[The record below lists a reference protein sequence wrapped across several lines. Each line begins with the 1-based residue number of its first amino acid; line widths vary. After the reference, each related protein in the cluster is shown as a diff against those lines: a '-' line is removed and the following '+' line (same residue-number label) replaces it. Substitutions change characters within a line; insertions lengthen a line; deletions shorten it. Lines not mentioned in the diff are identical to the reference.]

1 MFPLAL
7 ALIFLFDRQV
17 FSKPATDPELVLE
30 YFQGDII
37 GERFRSRNGISNA
50 ILHWPKGIVQYIIEK
65 KGFGMYDMDICIY
78 SSADQN
84 IEGDAHY
91 REILRAIS
99 IIEEKSCVVFKPA
112 TGKERSKALVITSR
126 GTGCN
131 SVYLGFRNRVQVVNL
146 QVYPLGE
153 GCFRIGSII
162 HELLHVLGFEHQHV
176 ASNRDEYV
184 RIKWENINPEYKVNF
199 VNDDNSTSWHDF
211 GEGYDYESLMH
222 YIPKAFS
229 KNGLPTIEPLKGG
242 ATNMGQRLYMSEK
255 DIRKLNKMY
264 KCPGYV

>member
-1 MFPLAL
+1 MFSLAL
-7 ALIFLFDRQV
+7 ALIFLFDREV
-17 FSKPATDPELVLE
+17 FGKPATDPELQSE

-37 GERFRSRNGISNA
+37 GVPFRSRNGISNA
-50 ILHWPKGIVQYIIEK
+50 IFHWPNGIVQYVIEDND
-65 KGFGMYDMDICIY
+65 FG
-78 SSADQN
+78 
-84 IEGDAHY
+84 EAHR

-99 IIEEKSCVVFKPA
+99 IIEAKSCVVFKPA
-112 TGKERSKALVITSR
+112 TAEERSKALVITSK
-126 GTGCN
+126 GAGCN
-131 SVYLGFRNRVQVVNL
+131 SVYLGFRNRVQIVNL
-146 QVYPLGE
+146 QIYPLGE

-176 ASNRDEYV
+176 ASNRNEYV
-184 RIKWENINPEYKVNF
+184 RIKWENINPEYKINF
-199 VNDDNSTSWHDF
+199 VNEDKSTSWHDF
-211 GEGYDYESLMH
+211 GEGYDYESVMH

-229 KNGLPTIEPLKGG
+229 KNGLPTIEPLKEG